1 MSGMS
6 KKTNVKPSLREASP
20 AEQTRAAL
28 VHAALKLFG
37 RQGFDGTS
45 TREIAAEAKA
55 NIGSIA
61 YHFGGK
67 EGLRAAAADYIV
79 DTIQTI
85 AGQALGSQAI
95 GAAAAAPA
103 GAEAARAQLFA
114 ALERMV
120 AFIVASPQA
129 GEIVQFVLRELSH
142 PTAAL
147 DRIYAGVFEPTHR
160 RLCMIWEQTTGEPAE
175 SERTRLTVFT
185 LIGQVI
191 YFRIGREAVMRRM
204 GWREIGEA
212 EAAKVVAIVSDNL
225 SAILAARDVAAGT
238 VAARKEGKS

>member
-1 MSGMS
+1 LIKSLIMS
-6 KKTNVKPSLREASP
+6 KSTNTKIPRPEASP
-20 AEQTRAAL
+20 ADMTRAAL
-28 VHAALKLFG
+28 IRAALKLFG

-79 DTIQTI
+79 DTIQTV
-85 AGQALGSQAI
+85 AGQAIGNLQA
-95 GAAAAAPA
+95 PNDP
-103 GAEAARAQLFA
+103 EAARAQLFT

-120 AFIVASPQA
+120 AFIVARPEA

-147 DRIYAGVFEPTHR
+147 DRIYDGVFEPTHR
-160 RLCMIWEQTTGEPAE
+160 RLCLIWEQATGEAAE
-175 SERTRLTVFT
+175 SERTKLTVFT

-204 GWREIGEA
+204 GWRAIGDG
-212 EAAKVVAIVSDNL
+212 EAAKVVTVVTDNL
-225 SAILAARDVAAGT
+225 GAILAARKD
-238 VAARKEGKS
+238 RSS

>member
-1 MSGMS
+1 MS
-6 KKTNVKPSLREASP
+6 KTPATPPRDASP

-28 VHAALKLFG
+28 VHAALRLFG

-67 EGLRAAAADYIV
+67 EGLRAAAADHIV
-79 DTIQTI
+79 ETMQAL
-85 AGQALGSQAI
+85 AGQALGS
-95 GAAAAAPA
+95 AAAAASSDR
-103 GAEAARAQLFA
+103 AAAQAQLFT
-114 ALERMV
+114 ALDRFV
-120 AFIVASPQA
+120 AFVVAQPQA

-147 DRIYAGVFEPTHR
+147 DRIYSGVFEPTHR
-160 RLCMIWEQTTGEPAE
+160 RFCLIWEQATGEAAD
-175 SERTRLTVFT
+175 SERTKLTVFT

-204 GWREIGEA
+204 GWRGIGDT
-212 EAAKVVAIVSDNL
+212 EAAKVTAVVADNL
-225 SAILAARDVAAGT
+225 AAILAARKS
-238 VAARKEGKS
+238 AARKEGKP

>member
-1 MSGMS
+1 MTSDANIS
-6 KKTNVKPSLREASP
+6 SPRRET
-20 AEQTRAAL
+20 AELTRAAL
-28 VHAALKLFG
+28 VQAALELFG

-45 TREIAAEAKA
+45 TREIASLAQA

-67 EGLRAAAADYIV
+67 EGLRIAAADFIV
-79 DTIQTI
+79 ETIQTV
-85 AGQALGSQAI
+85 AGQALGKGPDAALAEPADP
-95 GAAAAAPA
+95 AAAQ
-103 GAEAARAQLFA
+103 AQLFA

-120 AFIVASPQA
+120 AFIVASPHA

-147 DRIYAGVFEPTHR
+147 DRIYDGVFEPTHR
-160 RLCMIWEQTTGEPAE
+160 RLCQLWEQATGEPAE
-175 SERTRLTVFT
+175 SEATRLTIFT

-204 GWREIGEA
+204 GWGEIGPA
-212 EAAKVVAIVSDNL
+212 EAAKVVTVTAGNL
-225 SAILAARDVAAGT
+225 SAILAARKGQ
-238 VAARKEGKS
+238 RS

>member
-1 MSGMS
+1 MT
-6 KKTNVKPSLREASP
+6 KLPDAKTPRRETSP
-20 AEQTRAAL
+20 AELTRAAL
-28 VHAALKLFG
+28 VRAALKLFG

-45 TREIAAEAKA
+45 TREIAAEAGA

-67 EGLRAAAADYIV
+67 EGLRAAAADFIV
-79 DTIQTI
+79 ETIQAV
-85 AGQALGSQAI
+85 AGQALNEQVAT
-95 GAAAAAPA
+95 A
-103 GAEAARAQLFA
+103 GDPEAARAQLFA

-120 AFIVASPQA
+120 GFVVASPQA

-147 DRIYAGVFEPTHR
+147 DRIYEGVFDPAHR
-160 RLCMIWEQTTGEPAE
+160 RLCLLWEQATGEPAE

-204 GWREIGEA
+204 GWHDIGAA
-212 EAAKVVAIVSDNL
+212 EAAKVVAVTADNL
-225 SAILAARDVAAGT
+225 GAILAARKRQG
-238 VAARKEGKS
+238 

>member
-1 MSGMS
+1 VS
-6 KKTNVKPSLREASP
+6 KTESAEVPLPEKAQSP
-20 AEQTRAAL
+20 AETTRTALVQAAL
-28 VHAALKLFG
+28 RLFG
-37 RQGFDGTS
+37 QQGFDGTS

-67 EGLRAAAADYIV
+67 EGLRIAAADYIV
-79 DTIQTI
+79 KTIQAI
-85 AGQALGSQAI
+85 AGQAI
-95 GAAAAAPA
+95 GDLPPHAA
-103 GAEAARAQLFA
+103 GKSSAEAAQAQLFI

-120 AFIVASPQA
+120 GFVVASPQA

-147 DRIYAGVFEPTHR
+147 DRIYEGVFEPTHR
-160 RLCMIWEQTTGEPAE
+160 RLCLIWEQATGEPAE
-175 SERTRLTVFT
+175 IEATRLTVFT

-204 GWREIGEA
+204 GWHEIGNVEA
-212 EAAKVVAIVSDNL
+212 GKIAAAVAGNL
-225 SAILAARDVAAGT
+225 GAILAARKDG
-238 VAARKEGKS
+238 GS

>member
-1 MSGMS
+1 MVRDASIS
-6 KKTNVKPSLREASP
+6 SSRREA
-20 AEQTRAAL
+20 AELTREGL
-28 VHAALKLFG
+28 VQAALKLFG

-45 TREIAAEAKA
+45 TREIAALAQA

-67 EGLRAAAADYIV
+67 EGLRIAAADFIV
-79 DTIQTI
+79 ETIQTV
-85 AGQALGSQAI
+85 AGQALGNQPSAS
-95 GAAAAAPA
+95 AAAPA
-103 GAEAARAQLFA
+103 DPASAQAQLLA

-147 DRIYAGVFEPTHR
+147 DRIYDGVFEPTHR
-160 RLCMIWEQTTGEPAE
+160 RLCLLWEQATGEPAE
-175 SERTRLTVFT
+175 SEATRLTIFT

-204 GWREIGEA
+204 GWSEIGPA
-212 EAAKVVAIVSDNL
+212 EAAKVVMATTDNL
-225 SAILAARDVAAGT
+225 MAILAARKGQ
-238 VAARKEGKS
+238 RS

>member
-1 MSGMS
+1 M
-6 KKTNVKPSLREASP
+6 
-20 AEQTRAAL
+20 TRAAL
-28 VHAALKLFG
+28 VQAALKLFG

-79 DTIQTI
+79 DTIQAI
-85 AGQALGSQAI
+85 AGQAMGSPQA
-95 GAAAAAPA
+95 AVA
-103 GAEAARAQLFA
+103 GGPEAARAQLFA

-120 AFIVASPQA
+120 TFIVASPQA

-147 DRIYAGVFEPTHR
+147 DRIYDGVFEPTHR
-160 RLCMIWEQTTGEPAE
+160 RLCLIWEQATGEAAE
-175 SERTRLTVFT
+175 SEATRLTVFT

-204 GWREIGEA
+204 GWQDIGAA
-212 EAAKVVAIVSDNL
+212 EAAKVVAATSGNL
-225 SAILAARDVAAGT
+225 SAILAARKGQ
-238 VAARKEGKS
+238 RP

>member
-1 MSGMS
+1 MI
-6 KKTNVKPSLREASP
+6 KPPEARNLRREPPAAEMTREA
-20 AEQTRAAL
+20 L
-28 VHAALKLFG
+28 VRAALKLFG

-61 YHFGGK
+61 YHFGSK
-67 EGLRAAAADYIV
+67 EGLRLAAADHIV
-79 DTIQTI
+79 ETIQSV
-85 AGQALGSQAI
+85 AGQALGEARGPAI
-95 GAAAAAPA
+95 ANP
-103 GAEAARAQLFA
+103 ETARAQLFA

-120 AFIVASPQA
+120 AFVVAQPQA

-147 DRIYAGVFEPTHR
+147 DRIYEGVFEPTHR
-160 RLCMIWEQTTGEPAE
+160 RLCLLWEEATGEAAE
-175 SERTRLTVFT
+175 SEATRLTVFT

-204 GWREIGEA
+204 GWREIGAA
-212 EAAKVVAIVSDNL
+212 EAAKVAAVTSDNL
-225 SAILAARDVAAGT
+225 GAILAARKGS
-238 VAARKEGKS
+238 RR

>member
-1 MSGMS
+1 MINPPDAG
-6 KKTNVKPSLREASP
+6 SLRREPSP
-20 AEQTRAAL
+20 ADMTRAAL
-28 VHAALKLFG
+28 VRAALKLFG

-45 TREIAAEAKA
+45 TRQIAAEAQA

-79 DTIQTI
+79 ETIQTV
-85 AGQALGSQAI
+85 AGQALGAGQA
-95 GAAAAAPA
+95 GPPCD
-103 GAEAARAQLFA
+103 AEAARAQLFA

-120 AFIVASPQA
+120 GFIVAQPQA

-147 DRIYAGVFEPTHR
+147 DRIYSGVFEPTHR
-160 RLCMIWEQTTGEPAE
+160 RLCRIWEQATGEPAE

-204 GWREIGEA
+204 GWHDIGAA
-212 EAAKVVAIVSDNL
+212 EAAKVVAVTSDNL
-225 SAILAARDVAAGT
+225 SAILASRMGSES
-238 VAARKEGKS
+238 RKGPES

>member
-1 MSGMS
+1 MI
-6 KKTNVKPSLREASP
+6 KPSIAKGPRREIPP
-20 AEQTRAAL
+20 AELTRAAL
-28 VHAALKLFG
+28 VRAALKLFG

-45 TREIAAEAKA
+45 TRQIAAEAQA

-67 EGLRAAAADYIV
+67 EGLRTAAADYIV
-79 DTIQTI
+79 ETIQAI
-85 AGQALGSQAI
+85 AGQAMGNAQA
-95 GAAAAAPA
+95 GP
-103 GAEAARAQLFA
+103 GNPEAARAQLFA

-120 AFIVASPQA
+120 AFVVAQPEA

-147 DRIYAGVFEPTHR
+147 DRIYDGVFEPTHR
-160 RLCMIWEQTTGEPAE
+160 RLCQLWEQATGEPAE
-175 SERTRLTVFT
+175 SEATRLTVFT

-204 GWREIGEA
+204 GWRDIGAA
-212 EAAKVVAIVSDNL
+212 EAAKVVAATSDNL
-225 SAILAARDVAAGT
+225 SAILAARKKGQ
-238 VAARKEGKS
+238 RP

>member
-1 MSGMS
+1 MIKVPNASRRDS
-6 KKTNVKPSLREASP
+6 SP
-20 AEQTRAAL
+20 AEMTRAAL
-28 VHAALKLFG
+28 VRAALKLFG

-45 TREIAAEAKA
+45 TREIAAEARA

-79 DTIQTI
+79 DTIQTV
-85 AGQALGSQAI
+85 AGQAI
-95 GAAAAAPA
+95 GAPQPSSDSEA
-103 GAEAARAQLFA
+103 GDPEAARAQLFA

-120 AFIVASPQA
+120 AFIVARPEA

-147 DRIYAGVFEPTHR
+147 DRIYDGVFEPTHR
-160 RLCMIWEQTTGEPAE
+160 RLCLIWEQATGEAAE
-175 SERTRLTVFT
+175 SEATRLTVFT
-185 LIGQVI
+185 LIGQVV

-204 GWREIGEA
+204 GWREIGDA
-212 EAAKVVAIVSDNL
+212 EAAKVVAVVTSNL
-225 SAILAARDVAAGT
+225 GAILAARKDP
-238 VAARKEGKS
+238 RP

>member
-1 MSGMS
+1 M
-6 KKTNVKPSLREASP
+6 VKLPEPNILRREP
-20 AEQTRAAL
+20 AEMTRGAL
-28 VHAALKLFG
+28 VQAALKLFG

-45 TREIAAEAKA
+45 TREIAAEARA

-67 EGLRAAAADYIV
+67 EGLRAAAADFIV
-79 DTIQTI
+79 ETIQGV
-85 AGQALGSQAI
+85 AGQALGNVQ
-95 GAAAAAPA
+95 APA
-103 GAEAARAQLFA
+103 PGPANPEAAQALLLA

-120 AFIVASPQA
+120 GFVVASPQA

-147 DRIYAGVFEPTHR
+147 DRIYDGVFEPTHR
-160 RLCMIWEQTTGEPAE
+160 RLCQLWEQATGEPAE
-175 SERTRLTVFT
+175 SEATRLTVFT

-204 GWREIGEA
+204 GWKDIGAA
-212 EAAKVVAIVSDNL
+212 EAAKVVAVTSGNL
-225 SAILAARDVAAGT
+225 KAILAS
-238 VAARKEGKS
+238 KKSKA

>member
-1 MSGMS
+1 MS
-6 KKTNVKPSLREASP
+6 KTENTKAPLRETAQSP
-20 AEQTRAAL
+20 AETTRAAL
-28 VHAALKLFG
+28 VLSALKLFG

-45 TREIAAEAKA
+45 TRQIAAEARA

-67 EGLRAAAADYIV
+67 EGLRIAAADYIV
-79 DTIQTI
+79 ETIQAI
-85 AGQALGSQAI
+85 AGQAI
-95 GAAAAAPA
+95 GNLPPPAAGTS
-103 GAEAARAQLFA
+103 GAEAAQAQLFM

-120 AFIVASPQA
+120 GFIVASPQA

-147 DRIYAGVFEPTHR
+147 DRIYEGVFEPTHR
-160 RLCMIWEQTTGEPAE
+160 RICLIWEQATGEPAG
-175 SERTRLTVFT
+175 SETTRLTVFT

-204 GWREIGEA
+204 GWREIGNVEA
-212 EAAKVVAIVSDNL
+212 GKIAAVVAGNL
-225 SAILAARDVAAGT
+225 GAILAAR
-238 VAARKEGKS
+238 KEGGS

>member
-1 MSGMS
+1 
-6 KKTNVKPSLREASP
+6 VSP
-20 AEQTRAAL
+20 AELTRAAL
-28 VHAALKLFG
+28 VQAALKLFG

-45 TREIAAEAKA
+45 TRQLAAEAHA

-79 DTIQTI
+79 ETIQAV
-85 AGQALGSQAI
+85 AGQALGD
-95 GAAAAAPA
+95 APTS
-103 GAEAARAQLFA
+103 GSPEAAQAQLFA
-114 ALERMV
+114 ALERMIGFV
-120 AFIVASPQA
+120 LVSPQA

-147 DRIYAGVFEPTHR
+147 DRIYEGVFEPTHR
-160 RLCMIWEQTTGEPAE
+160 RLCQLWEQATGEPAE
-175 SERTRLTVFT
+175 SEATRLTVFT

-204 GWREIGEA
+204 GWRDIGA
-212 EAAKVVAIVSDNL
+212 AQAAKVLAATSGNL
-225 SAILAARDVAAGT
+225 SAILAARGPGM
-238 VAARKEGKS
+238 KGQGS